1 MGCPDYRPLL
11 QRHVDGEL
19 PKGQTRLLKDHLPGC
34 DTCRMTVRL
43 LKMEDRAIRGALLGP
58 GSARAPIFGGSGAL
72 KAAILIGVFAGL
84 SLVVLYGAYRGVE
97 RGIRVAAD
105 DAALDG
111 TVCVDVTNAGLP
123 DVLTEVSRQ
132 VGMPIRLDPA
142 RAAGAPD
149 VTLRLFDPIRL
160 RSFLGLLE
168 DFYGLT
174 PRFED
179 GVILLR

>member
-34 DTCRMTVRL
+34 DDCRKTVRL

-58 GSARAPIFGGSGAL
+58 GSARAPILGSSGAL

-84 SLVVLYGAYRGVE
+84 AFVALYGAYEGVE
-97 RGIRVAAD
+97 RGVRAAAD
-105 DAALDG
+105 EAAMDEPVRVDA
-111 TVCVDVTNAGLP
+111 VNAPLP
-123 DVLTEVSRQ
+123 EVLLEVSRQ
-132 VGMPIRLDPA
+132 VGMPVRLDPA
-142 RAAGAPD
+142 RADRAPTL
-149 VTLRLFDPIRL
+149 TLRLFEPIRL

-168 DFYGLT
+168 DFHGLT
-174 PRFED
+174 PRLSD
-179 GVILLR
+179 GAILLR